1 MECSLS
7 PVDIESVEVTG
18 VKLAVSECD
27 VCFVFPPVVSVDIGV
42 MKTSDVTACEL
53 LAGEEAEVSSVED
66 VDMGIFDTVEGL
78 WLTLEGDEVRA
89 SPEVEVSCEMLS
101 VRVCPFR
108 DDEGVDVII
117 AEIVLV

>member
-1 MECSLS
+1 MDCSS
-7 PVDIESVEVTG
+7 TPVVLEGIEVTT
-18 VKLAVSECD
+18 VKFAVSGYD
-27 VCFVFPPVVSVDIGV
+27 VCFVFPPVVTVDTDV
-42 MKTSDVTACEL
+42 MEISDVTACEL
-53 LAGEEAEVSSVED
+53 LAWEEAEVSSVED
-66 VDMGIFDTVEGL
+66 VDVGISDTVEGL

-101 VRVCPFR
+101 VRVCPLR

>member
-18 VKLAVSECD
+18 VKLAASECD

-66 VDMGIFDTVEGL
+66 VVGDISDTVAGL
-78 WLTLEGDEVRA
+78 WLTLEGDEVCA

-101 VRVCPFR
+101 VRVCPLR
-108 DDEGVDVII
+108 DDEGVDVIT
-117 AEIVLV
+117 AEIALV